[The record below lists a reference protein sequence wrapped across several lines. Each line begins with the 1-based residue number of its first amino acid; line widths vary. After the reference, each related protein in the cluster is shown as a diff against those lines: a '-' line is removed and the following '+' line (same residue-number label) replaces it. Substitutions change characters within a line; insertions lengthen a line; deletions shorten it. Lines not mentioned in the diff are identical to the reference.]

1 MFGGCG
7 IAQWLARWTV
17 NVQSRVRFL
26 PGDCWFPVRGALHSQ
41 DPAQVQELSFSAVGP
56 SPAWRLGWILYY
68 IICMIIIII
77 IIIKIKNNKNK
88 FFSGA
93 RCTYFLDV
101 MDVAEN
107 KIFKKRTSVGWK
119 ITRLKYF
126 PNCFWDSVLYRTA
139 PESVK
144 QCNMY
149 VKVQMSLLYT
159 LGFPFIMKHHAL
171 NKVDRWELWY
181 PWWTLL
187 DSAWCRN
194 RRCLTEDVRVRHYA
208 ENMGLHAIGLAWYR
222 NRLKCRYHV

>member
-1 MFGGCG
+1 
-7 IAQWLARWTV
+7 
-17 NVQSRVRFL
+17 
-26 PGDCWFPVRGALHSQ
+26 
-41 DPAQVQELSFSAVGP
+41 
-56 SPAWRLGWILYY
+56 
-68 IICMIIIII
+68 MIIIII

-171 NKVDRWELWY
+171 NKVDR
-181 PWWTLL
+181 
-187 DSAWCRN
+187 
-194 RRCLTEDVRVRHYA
+194 
-208 ENMGLHAIGLAWYR
+208 
-222 NRLKCRYHV
+222 